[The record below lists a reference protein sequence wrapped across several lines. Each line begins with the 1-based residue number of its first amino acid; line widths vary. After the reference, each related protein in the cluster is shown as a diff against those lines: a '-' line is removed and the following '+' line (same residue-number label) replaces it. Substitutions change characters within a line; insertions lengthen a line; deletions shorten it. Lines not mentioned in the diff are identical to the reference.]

1 MVTARHCC
9 FGMAKHAP
17 LPHAWT
23 GPDPAKLAQARD
35 CTQGMILL
43 TEGTETN
50 PKHFSRAVL
59 AWPC

>member
-1 MVTARHCC
+1 
-9 FGMAKHAP
+9 MAKHAP